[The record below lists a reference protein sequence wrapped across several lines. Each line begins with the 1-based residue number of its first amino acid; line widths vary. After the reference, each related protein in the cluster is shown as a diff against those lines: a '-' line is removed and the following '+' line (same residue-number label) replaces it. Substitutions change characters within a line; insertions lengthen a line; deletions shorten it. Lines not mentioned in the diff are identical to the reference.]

1 MPTDN
6 TNFKHTTR
14 TDYHVEQILQF
25 FESADVKNAEERAK
39 RNAAEQVNKEDER
52 IWAWYRDSRS
62 NLTQKQARDR
72 AQTTDY
78 PSKYQLTQSSISRKI
93 SKLDDAMLTQP
104 VSHLNMEEPDEWS
117 EDERVGLFAQ
127 QEYEQFKQYRLTA
140 LLDCWRSLLAT
151 FIIDKAALNVFSDG
165 EQPTPEWAQDRF
177 PAIDPN
183 IGRELYKKKGVDV
196 ELHDPQ
202 RREAETAAD

>member
-25 FESADVKNAEERAK
+25 FESSDVKNAEERAK

-140 LLDCWRSLLAT
+140 GAHCLRRS
-151 FIIDKAALNVFSDG
+151 
-165 EQPTPEWAQDRF
+165 
-177 PAIDPN
+177 
-183 IGRELYKKKGVDV
+183 
-196 ELHDPQ
+196 
-202 RREAETAAD
+202 